1 MAIRRS
7 RLMVRA
13 REDFFQ
19 SGQCQGA
26 QSRVVI
32 SPLDTMRKLSRFF
45 IALCCL
51 IGTLAFAQAP
61 VKCNSGPKSAWTAS
75 DKLSKL
81 LETKGYKV
89 RRIGDMA
96 GCYVVVGTNEKG
108 EDGEFFFHPLTLGI
122 VGSRLR

>member
-1 MAIRRS
+1 MHK
-7 RLMVRA
+7 
-13 REDFFQ
+13 
-19 SGQCQGA
+19 
-26 QSRVVI
+26 QSRVI
-32 SPLDTMRKLSRFF
+32 F
-45 IALCCL
+45 IAIACL
-51 IGTLAFAQAP
+51 LGTLAFAQSP
-61 VKCNSGPKSAWTAS
+61 PKCNSGPKAGWTAS

-96 GCYVVVGTNEKG
+96 GCYVVVGTNDKG

>member
-1 MAIRRS
+1 MTHYSYI
-7 RLMVRA
+7 LY
-13 REDFFQ
+13 
-19 SGQCQGA
+19 
-26 QSRVVI
+26 
-32 SPLDTMRKLSRFF
+32 TMRKLNRV
-45 IALCCL
+45 L
-51 IGTLAFAQAP
+51 IVLFYLLGSLAFAQAP
-61 VKCNSGPKSAWTAS
+61 VKCNSGPKTGWTAS

>member
-1 MAIRRS
+1 MS
-7 RLMVRA
+7 PCFYLMN
-13 REDFFQ
+13 
-19 SGQCQGA
+19 
-26 QSRVVI
+26 
-32 SPLDTMRKLSRFF
+32 TMRKLSRVL
-45 IALCCL
+45 IGLSCL
-51 IGTLAFAQAP
+51 LGTLAFAQSP
-61 VKCNSGPKSAWTAS
+61 PKCNSGPKTGWTAS

-122 VGSRLR
+122 VASRLR